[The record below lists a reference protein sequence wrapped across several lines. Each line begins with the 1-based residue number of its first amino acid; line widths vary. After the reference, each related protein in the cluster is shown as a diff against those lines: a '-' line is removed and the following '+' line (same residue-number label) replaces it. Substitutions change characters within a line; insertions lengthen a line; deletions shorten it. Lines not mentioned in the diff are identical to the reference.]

1 MSASWKP
8 ARNCGYSATTFGAG
22 DYYIGDISNVLKNV
36 KDLEDGFFTNG
47 KHILGVFSTGDY
59 GTLYSDT
66 QNHQYHVPN
75 RNIGII
81 PLEIAD
87 TSGLSKG
94 RVVSIK
100 NEFKFGRTIH
110 ATFWLEDRVN
120 PANSFKIYVSGYPS
134 DDECDY

>member
-8 ARNCGYSATTFGAG
+8 ARNCGYSATTFEAG
-22 DYYIGDISNVLKNV
+22 DYYIGDINNVLENV
-36 KDLEDGFFTNG
+36 EDLEEGFFTNG
-47 KHILGVFSTGDY
+47 KHIIGVFSTGASESLYKD
-59 GTLYSDT
+59 TLG
-66 QNHQYHVPN
+66 HQYYTPTEQ
-75 RNIGII
+75 IGIV

-110 ATFWLEDRVN
+110 GTFWLEDRVN

-134 DDECDY
+134 DDEGDY